1 MIMAFYNYRGLELKK
16 KKKKASHVFIC
27 LFFLFFFFPHWYS
40 TDMYCFSGCKSE
52 NTNLD
57 SQRAIGRVFQAEECA
72 DVFAML
78 YYAYKTNQLPAWP
91 CSGTRL
97 AILHPENAS
106 HVSIWVAARVL
117 FIDVC
122 IQSTSKIMCS
132 CNVNCFRCKTCPY
145 VINCR

>member
-1 MIMAFYNYRGLELKK
+1 MIMAFYNYRGLEFKK
-16 KKKKASHVFIC
+16 KKKGKPCFYLFVFS
-27 LFFLFFFFPHWYS
+27 FFFVFH
-40 TDMYCFSGCKSE
+40 TDTALIC
-52 NTNLD
+52 
-57 SQRAIGRVFQAEECA
+57 IVFLAASLKIQILSAKEQQ
-72 DVFAML
+72 VGFFKLRNVQMFFTML

-106 HVSIWVAARVL
+106 HVSIWVAACVL

-122 IQSTSKIMCS
+122 IQSTLKIVCS
-132 CNVNCFRCKTCPY
+132 CDVNCFRCKTCPY